1 MKLNEFSDSLIKTVL
16 SYKEGNANEIISKF
30 KYVTND
36 EQKNKVLAIIY
47 LELLQFLVSRG
58 APIDIKPLYT
68 PPASGSG
75 SRPAPG
81 YSIPPTTPPKTQF
94 QKDQEAIIENYENIK
109 LSNPL
114 NLAQSIFRFFFG
126 PMGINELNF
135 YVRPEYSLIKLFKE
149 NEDYYSNDEEGAK
162 IFGIALYLTNPVAVG
177 PDPLTSYGYRIKGD
191 DILKLLKEIRNGST
205 NTIINDVQNILN
217 KYNNNLDKLQ
227 YNLYD
232 FLLDINRHLACG
244 SMYDG
249 AMEPLPKNRIGI
261 KEGLTYKYKYEDIL
275 DYQKLFDCF
284 ALYNLPLGTN
294 QEPLFDKIFGTRERP
309 VPSSLKNLELSM
321 ASCRK
326 LREKEAE
333 MERNSGSGSVKES
346 FENPHGFGLGFTAI
360 KTTTPPLSEFDD
372 DYYENDNNY
381 YNKPRKYS
389 YQYTDVPTHKNDM
402 VLLPEMA
409 WSVPMRR
416 PPVCTTLGQE
426 PLIQPLYDNSKLLL
440 GTPLNEDTSVGTIM
454 PEFQYKEYV
463 TIPQ

>member
-1 MKLNEFSDSLIKTVL
+1 MDTYETTLITQLNVNNRMKLNEFSDSLIKTVL

-75 SRPAPG
+75 PGSTSRPPTSG
-81 YSIPPTTPPKTQF
+81 SI
-94 QKDQEAIIENYENIK
+94 
-109 LSNPL
+109 
-114 NLAQSIFRFFFG
+114 G
-126 PMGINELNF
+126 
-135 YVRPEYSLIKLFKE
+135 
-149 NEDYYSNDEEGAK
+149 
-162 IFGIALYLTNPVAVG
+162 
-177 PDPLTSYGYRIKGD
+177 
-191 DILKLLKEIRNGST
+191 
-205 NTIINDVQNILN
+205 
-217 KYNNNLDKLQ
+217 
-227 YNLYD
+227 
-232 FLLDINRHLACG
+232 
-244 SMYDG
+244 
-249 AMEPLPKNRIGI
+249 
-261 KEGLTYKYKYEDIL
+261 
-275 DYQKLFDCF
+275 
-284 ALYNLPLGTN
+284 
-294 QEPLFDKIFGTRERP
+294 
-309 VPSSLKNLELSM
+309 
-321 ASCRK
+321 
-326 LREKEAE
+326 
-333 MERNSGSGSVKES
+333 SGSGSVKEG
-346 FENPHGFGLGFTAI
+346 FQNPHGFGLGFTAI

-409 WSVPMRR
+409 WSVPMKR